1 MLLALL
7 VALAATPDAAPA
19 VGAAPSTTPPPAV
32 APAAPAKSAQKAA
45 DSEVICKTE
54 QVTGSIFP
62 KKVCRR
68 KSDAEAA
75 RADQQQNLRDVQHV
89 GGALHH

>member
-19 VGAAPSTTPPPAV
+19 AGPVTAPPAAV
-32 APAAPAKSAQKAA
+32 AAAAPAKPAQKAA
-45 DSEVICKTE
+45 DNDLICKTE

-62 KKVCRR
+62 KKVCRK
-68 KSDAEAA
+68 KSEAEAA
-75 RADQQQNLRDVQHV
+75 RADQQQSLRDAQHV